1 MNENPKV
8 TLNVLIDYIRI
19 NQVKTTYTSLA
30 STLTLVAIG
39 IVIYMQN
46 QQAFIAG
53 GILIAFAIFNFFG
66 SRKLETN
73 LTLILHSKFDLSKG
87 DYEYYLHRYQSNRII
102 NIILLVISVIFF
114 AGAIAI
120 PTILVLVLDYPNNYF
135 GLFFALISISI
146 HLYLTAKTNS
156 KCYNEIKV
164 KLDQLYG

>member
-46 QQAFIAG
+46 QQAYIAA
-53 GILIAFAIFNFFG
+53 IVLVAFAIFNFFG
-66 SRKLETN
+66 SKKLKTN
-73 LTLILHSKFDLSKG
+73 LDLILHSKFDLNKA
-87 DYEYYLHRYQSNRII
+87 DYEYFLHRYQSNRIV
-102 NIILLVISVIFF
+102 NILLLVFSVIFF
-114 AGAIAI
+114 LTAII
-120 PTILVLVLDYPNNYF
+120 TPTILIYFLSHPYNYL
-135 GLFFALISISI
+135 GLLFPIISISL

-156 KCYNEIKV
+156 KCYNEIKT